1 MQTVAEI
8 IKKRPSGL
16 WRVKPSDSV
25 FDALRLL
32 AQYEIGA
39 LLVMDGAKL
48 VGVFSERDYTRK
60 VALEGRSSK
69 DVKVEDIM
77 SRNLAMVTPNTATRD
92 CMRLMSLKKIRHLPV
107 LEGPTVVG
115 MISIL
120 DLMDEIIADHE
131 VTIEH
136 LHNYIH
142 S

>member
-1 MQTVAEI
+1 MQTVADI
-8 IKKRPSGL
+8 VKKHNSGL
-16 WRVKPSDSV
+16 WRVKPTDSV

-39 LLVMDGAKL
+39 LLVMDSAKL

-60 VALEGRSSK
+60 VALQGKSSK
-69 DVKVEDIM
+69 DVNVGDIM
-77 SRNLAMVTPNTATRD
+77 SRNVAMVTPATRTRD
-92 CMRLMSLKKIRHLPV
+92 CMRLMSQKKIRHLPV

-131 VTIEH
+131 ITIEQ
-136 LHNYIH
+136 LHHYIH

>member
-1 MQTVAEI
+1 MQTVVDI
-8 IKKRPSGL
+8 VKKRHSGL
-16 WRVKPSDSV
+16 WRVKPTDSV
-25 FDALRLL
+25 FEALRLL

-48 VGVFSERDYTRK
+48 VGIFSERDYTRK
-60 VALEGRSSK
+60 VALEGKSSK
-69 DVKVEDIM
+69 DIRVEEIM
-77 SRNLAMVTPNTATRD
+77 SRNISMVTPKTTTRD
-92 CMRLMSLKKIRHLPV
+92 CMRLMSQRKIRHLPV

-120 DLMDEIIADHE
+120 DVMDEIIADHE

-136 LHNYIH
+136 FHNYIH

>member
-1 MQTVAEI
+1 MQTVVDI
-8 IKKRPSGL
+8 VKKRHSGL
-16 WRVKPSDSV
+16 WRVKPTDSV
-25 FDALRLL
+25 FEALRLL

-48 VGVFSERDYTRK
+48 VGIFSERDYTRK
-60 VALEGRSSK
+60 VALEGKSSK
-69 DVKVEDIM
+69 DIRVEEIM
-77 SRNLAMVTPNTATRD
+77 SRNISMVTPKTTTRD
-92 CMRLMSLKKIRHLPV
+92 CMRLMSQRKIRHLPV

-120 DLMDEIIADHE
+120 DVMDEIIADHE

>member
-1 MQTVAEI
+1 MQTVVDI
-8 IKKRPSGL
+8 VKKRHSGL
-16 WRVKPSDSV
+16 WRVKPTDSV
-25 FDALRLL
+25 FEALRLL

-48 VGVFSERDYTRK
+48 VGIFSERDYTRK
-60 VALEGRSSK
+60 VALEGKSSK
-69 DVKVEDIM
+69 DIRVEEIM
-77 SRNLAMVTPNTATRD
+77 TRNISMVTPKTTTRD
-92 CMRLMSLKKIRHLPV
+92 CMRLMSQKKIRHLPV

-120 DLMDEIIADHE
+120 DVMDEIISDHE

>member
-1 MQTVAEI
+1 MKSVAELL
-8 IKKRPSGL
+8 KKRSSGL
-16 WRVKPSDSV
+16 WRVKPTDSV
-25 FDALRLL
+25 FAALQLL

-39 LLVMDGAKL
+39 LLVMDGPKL

-60 VALEGRSSK
+60 VALQGLSSK

-77 SRNLAMVTPNTATRD
+77 SRNVAMVTPNTRTRD
-92 CMRLMSLKKIRHLPV
+92 CMRLMSQKKIRHLPV

-120 DLMDEIIADHE
+120 DLMDDIIAEHE

-136 LHNYIH
+136 LHHYIH

>member
-1 MQTVAEI
+1 MQTVVDI
-8 IKKRPSGL
+8 VKKRHSGL
-16 WRVKPSDSV
+16 WRVKPTDSV
-25 FDALRLL
+25 FEALRLL

-48 VGVFSERDYTRK
+48 VGIFSERDYTRK
-60 VALEGRSSK
+60 VALQGKSSK
-69 DVKVEDIM
+69 DIRVEEIM
-77 SRNLAMVTPNTATRD
+77 SRNISMVTPKTTTRD
-92 CMRLMSLKKIRHLPV
+92 CMRLMSQRKIRHLPV

-120 DLMDEIIADHE
+120 DVMDEIIADHE

>member
-1 MQTVAEI
+1 MKSVAELL
-8 IKKRPSGL
+8 KKRNSGL
-16 WRVKPSDSV
+16 WRVKPTDSV
-25 FDALRLL
+25 FAALQLL

-39 LLVMDGAKL
+39 LLVMEGPKL

-60 VALEGRSSK
+60 VALQGLSSK

-77 SRNLAMVTPNTATRD
+77 SRNLAMVTPNTRTQD
-92 CMRLMSLKKIRHLPV
+92 CMRLMSQKKIRHLPV

-120 DLMDEIIADHE
+120 DLMDDIIADHE
-131 VTIEH
+131 VTIEQ
-136 LHNYIH
+136 LHHYIH

>member
-1 MQTVAEI
+1 MQTVVDI
-8 IKKRPSGL
+8 VKKRHSGL
-16 WRVKPSDSV
+16 WRVKPTDSV
-25 FDALRLL
+25 FEALRLL

-39 LLVMDGAKL
+39 LLVMDGARL
-48 VGVFSERDYTRK
+48 VGIFSERDYTRK
-60 VALEGRSSK
+60 VALEGKSSK
-69 DVKVEDIM
+69 DIRVEEIM
-77 SRNLAMVTPNTATRD
+77 SRNISMVTPKTTTRD
-92 CMRLMSLKKIRHLPV
+92 CMRLMSQRKIRHLPV

-120 DLMDEIIADHE
+120 DVMDEIIADHE

>member
-1 MQTVAEI
+1 MQTVVDI
-8 IKKRPSGL
+8 VKKRNSGL
-16 WRVKPSDSV
+16 WRVKPTDSV

-39 LLVMDGAKL
+39 LLVMEGAKL

-60 VALEGRSSK
+60 VALEGKSSK

-77 SRNLAMVTPNTATRD
+77 TRNVAMVTPKTSTRD
-92 CMRLMSLKKIRHLPV
+92 CMRLMSQKKIRHLPV